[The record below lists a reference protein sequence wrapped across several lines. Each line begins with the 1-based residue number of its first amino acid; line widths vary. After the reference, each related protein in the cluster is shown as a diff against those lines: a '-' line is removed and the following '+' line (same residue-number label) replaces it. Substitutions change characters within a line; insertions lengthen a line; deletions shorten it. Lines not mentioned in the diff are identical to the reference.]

1 MDFISLMEVTTTAG
15 TTTYVIDEDRK
26 IDKGHL
32 KNVGKTSLVT
42 STTTIAGQISEKMTL
57 KRIHERSAA
66 AYVES
71 MSDEELERA
80 LTALN
85 LLEEQENVKDSSKTI

>member
-1 MDFISLMEVTTTAG
+1 MDFLSLMEVTTTAG
-15 TTTYVIDEDRK
+15 TTTYVIDEDRQ
-26 IDKGHL
+26 IDKEHL

-42 STTTIAGQISEKMTL
+42 GTTTTVGQVQDRMTEK
-57 KRIHERSAA
+57 KIHEKSAA

-71 MSDEELERA
+71 MSDEELEKA

-85 LLEEQENVKDSSKTI
+85 LLEEPENVKDSNKTI

>member
-26 IDKGHL
+26 IDKDHL

-42 STTTIAGQISEKMTL
+42 STTTIAGQILEK
-57 KRIHERSAA
+57 
-66 AYVES
+66 
-71 MSDEELERA
+71 A
-80 LTALN
+80 LLALN
-85 LLEEQENVKDSSKTI
+85 LVDNDSNNNVKIV